1 MRGDPHHIS
10 QGWDPVDLDNAVF
23 HLLRRVLQEHGASW
37 QARLPR
43 LTKPQYAVL
52 HAIGET
58 PGIEQAALRH
68 RAAIDK
74 ATLASL
80 LVRMEQRG
88 LIERTVDS
96 EDRRHRLLRLTA
108 DGSAELAA
116 SIPVADSVDA
126 DMLDR
131 LTLAEREQLHALLGK
146 LAAAEE
152 SAPAERDR
160 RG

>member
-1 MRGDPHHIS
+1 MS
-10 QGWDPVDLDNAVF
+10 APVDLDNAVF

-37 QARLPR
+37 QTRLPR

-80 LVRMEQRG
+80 LVRMEQRR

-96 EDRRHRLLRLTA
+96 QDRRHRLLRLTA
-108 DGSAELAA
+108 EGTTELEA
-116 SIPVADSVDA
+116 STPVANSVDA
-126 DMLDR
+126 GMLRR
-131 LTLAEREQLHALLGK
+131 LSLAEREQLHALLGK
-146 LAAAEE
+146 LADAEE
-152 SAPAERDR
+152 PDSR
-160 RG
+160 

>member
-1 MRGDPHHIS
+1 VELESAI
-10 QGWDPVDLDNAVF
+10 F

-37 QARLPR
+37 QTRLPH

-80 LVRMEQRG
+80 LLRMEQRG
-88 LIERTVDS
+88 LIERQVD
-96 EDRRHRLLRLTA
+96 EQDRRHRVLQLTEHGRRELR
-108 DGSAELAA
+108 A
-116 SIPVADSVDA
+116 STPVADAIDA
-126 DMLDR
+126 ALLER
-131 LTLAEREQLHALLGK
+131 LAPDEREQLHELLGK
-146 LAAAEE
+146 LASSHAPDENAA
-152 SAPAERDR
+152 PQQTQQ
-160 RG
+160 

>member
-1 MRGDPHHIS
+1 MELES
-10 QGWDPVDLDNAVF
+10 SVF

-37 QARLPR
+37 QTRLPQ

-68 RAAIDK
+68 RAATDK

-88 LIERTVDS
+88 LVERTVD
-96 EDRRHRLLRLTA
+96 EHDRRHRVLQLTEH
-108 DGSAELAA
+108 GRQEL
-116 SIPVADSVDA
+116 SDSTPVADEIDA
-126 DMLDR
+126 ELLER
-131 LTLAEREQLHALLGK
+131 LAPDEREQLHGLLRR
-146 LAAAEE
+146 LA
-152 SAPAERDR
+152 SSTAP
-160 RG
+160 GG

>member
-1 MRGDPHHIS
+1 M
-10 QGWDPVDLDNAVF
+10 DLDNAVF
-23 HLLRRVLQEHGASW
+23 HRLRRVLQEHGASW
-37 QARLPR
+37 QTRLPR

-80 LVRMEQRG
+80 LLRMEQRG

-96 EDRRHRLLRLTA
+96 DDRRHRLLQLTSE
-108 DGSAELAA
+108 GAEELRTSLPIAN
-116 SIPVADSVDA
+116 SVDA
-126 DMLDR
+126 EMLQR
-131 LTLAEREQLHALLGK
+131 LTRAERDQLHTLLGK
-146 LAAAEE
+146 LAAIDEAE
-152 SAPAERDR
+152 SS
-160 RG
+160 